1 MIRTGATRF
10 LTLVAL
16 FATLVGCGNSPAPPR
31 SPFKTIDITGSAIGQ
46 ELRLTD
52 HNGTPRTLESF
63 RGKIVLVTFGFT
75 NCPDVCPTTLSDLST
90 AVRKLG
96 ADGASVQV
104 LFVTVDPRR
113 DTPELLRQYVPAFH
127 PSFLGLWGDPEA
139 IARASQG
146 FKVHAAVRP
155 AGSADHYTVDHS
167 AQSFA
172 FDRQGRIRLYVPYG
186 TDAETLVADL
196 RLLLNS

>member
-1 MIRTGATRF
+1 MIRTGAPRF

-16 FATLVGCGNSPAPPR
+16 FAALVGCDNSPAPPR
-31 SPFKTIDITGSAIGQ
+31 GPFKTIDITGSAIGQ

-104 LFVTVDPRR
+104 LFVPWTR
-113 DTPELLRQYVPAFH
+113 DVTH
-127 PSFLGLWGDPEA
+127 PSSCANTFLHFTRPSWVFGATQEA
-139 IARASQG
+139 IARASQA

-167 AQSFA
+167 AQSRSPSTARAVSGSTFHTA
-172 FDRQGRIRLYVPYG
+172 PTRRH
-186 TDAETLVADL
+186 
-196 RLLLNS
+196 